1 MSFCSY
7 AGDEIGGLASNGP
20 SALEEAPVENEFP
33 SPEGA
38 MVGTGREIMNR
49 KFTTGLL
56 LSALMLVVGVS
67 DYRSQEAPEPP
78 EPPDAPEA
86 AMGGLESQLLALDG
100 VAWLGITLKDVTAD
114 KARDLK
120 LPGEYGALVESV
132 AADSPAAKAG
142 LQKGDVIVEF
152 AGERVRSEAQLR
164 RLIRE
169 TPAGRTVSLQV
180 IRDGQAR
187 ALNAKLLSRT
197 NHLNIQVPEM
207 HIAPPNPQL
216 FGFGGYNFLFDG
228 GRPSLGVSGDEL
240 TTQLASYFGVKQG
253 KGVLV
258 REVVVGSPAAKAG
271 LKAGDVIVAVDGK
284 SVATVTELRQALD
297 IKPSKE
303 EHKVNLTIVRD
314 RHEQTVPVELER
326 LGPGERGRMAA
337 NFGIDA
343 GQLQRLEGQ
352 TKAQLAAARFA
363 LQDSQR
369 LLSDQQRQALEK
381 ARHAAQEYRRA
392 IQEQHKLQLEKQLY
406 PLAGQNAV
414 I

>member
-1 MSFCSY
+1 
-7 AGDEIGGLASNGP
+7 
-20 SALEEAPVENEFP
+20 
-33 SPEGA
+33 
-38 MVGTGREIMNR
+38 MNR
-49 KFTTGLL
+49 KFAMGLL
-56 LSALMLVVGVS
+56 LSALMLLVGVGE
-67 DYRSQEAPEPP
+67 YRSQEAPEPP
-78 EPPDAPEA
+78 EPPEAPE
-86 AMGGLESQLLALDG
+86 GLIGAIQSQLLTADG
-100 VAWLGITLKDVTAD
+100 AAWLGVTLKDVTAD

-132 AADSPAAKAG
+132 DADSAAAKAG

-187 ALNAKLLSRT
+187 TLNAKLQSRT
-197 NHLNIQVPEM
+197 NHFNIQVPEI
-207 HIAPPNPQL
+207 HIPPINPQL
-216 FGFGGYNFLFDG
+216 FDYPAFNFLFDAR
-228 GRPSLGVSGDEL
+228 RPSLGISGDEL

-258 REVVVGSPAAKAG
+258 REVVVGSAAEKAG

-284 SVATVTELRQALD
+284 SVATVTELRQALE

-303 EHKVNLTIVRD
+303 EHKVNLTVVRD

-326 LGPGERGRMAA
+326 LGPGERGKMAA

-343 GQLQRLEGQ
+343 GELQRFAGEA
-352 TKAQLAAARFA
+352 KAQLAAAQLA
-363 LQDSQR
+363 LQKSQR
-369 LLSDQQRQALEK
+369 LMSDQQRQALEK
-381 ARHAAQEYRRA
+381 ARHAAEEYQRA
-392 IQEQHKLQLEKQLY
+392 IQEQLKLQLQKQFH
-406 PLAGQNAV
+406 PLAGQNEA

>member
-1 MSFCSY
+1 MK
-7 AGDEIGGLASNGP
+7 
-20 SALEEAPVENEFP
+20 
-33 SPEGA
+33 
-38 MVGTGREIMNR
+38 R
-49 KFTTGLL
+49 KFTMGLL
-56 LSALMLVVGVS
+56 LSASMLLVGAG
-67 DYRSQEAPEPP
+67 DYRGQEAPEPP
-78 EPPDAPEA
+78 EPPEA

-100 VAWLGITLKDVTAD
+100 VAWLGVTLKDVTAD

-120 LPGEYGALVESV
+120 LPGEYGALVGSV
-132 AADSPAAKAG
+132 DADSPAAKAG

-180 IRDGQAR
+180 FRDGQAR

-197 NHLNIQVPEM
+197 NQLNIQVPEI
-207 HIAPPNPQL
+207 HIAPTSPQV
-216 FGFGGYNFLFDG
+216 FGFGGYNFPFDG

-253 KGVLV
+253 KGILV

-297 IKPSKE
+297 LKPSKE
-303 EHKVNLTIVRD
+303 ERKVNLTVVRD

-337 NFGIDA
+337 NFGIEAD
-343 GQLQRLEGQ
+343 QLQQLQGQ
-352 TKAQLAAARFA
+352 AKAQLEAAQLA
-363 LQDSQR
+363 LRDSQR
-369 LLSDQQRQALEK
+369 SLMDQQRQMSEK
-381 ARHAAQEYRRA
+381 ARQAAEEYKRA
-392 IQEQHKLQLEKQLY
+392 VQEQLKLQLQKQIHS
-406 PLAGQNAV
+406 AGGQNDA

>member
-1 MSFCSY
+1 
-7 AGDEIGGLASNGP
+7 
-20 SALEEAPVENEFP
+20 
-33 SPEGA
+33 
-38 MVGTGREIMNR
+38 MNR
-49 KFTTGLL
+49 KFAMGLL
-56 LSALMLVVGVS
+56 LSVLMFLVGVGE
-67 DYRSQEAPEPP
+67 YRSQEVPEPP
-78 EPPDAPEA
+78 EPPEAPEVA
-86 AMGGLESQLLALDG
+86 IGSLESQLLAADG
-100 VAWLGITLKDVTAD
+100 VAWLGVTLKDVTAD

-132 AADSPAAKAG
+132 DADSAAAKAG

-187 ALNAKLLSRT
+187 ALNAKLQSRT
-197 NHLNIQVPEM
+197 NHFNIDVQVPEI
-207 HIAPPNPQL
+207 HIPPISPQL
-216 FGFGGYNFLFDG
+216 FDYRGFNFQFG
-228 GRPSLGVSGDEL
+228 AGRPSLGISGDEL

-258 REVVVGSPAAKAG
+258 REVVVGSAAEKAG

-284 SVATVTELRQALD
+284 SVATVTELRQALE

-303 EHKVNLTIVRD
+303 ERKVNLTVVRD

-326 LGPGERGRMAA
+326 LGPGERGKMAA

-343 GQLQRLEGQ
+343 GELQRFAGEA
-352 TKAQLAAARFA
+352 KAQLAAAQLA
-363 LQDSQR
+363 LQGSQR

-381 ARHAAQEYRRA
+381 ALRAAKEYQRA
-392 IQEQHKLQLEKQLY
+392 IQERLKLQLQKQLH
-406 PLAGQNAV
+406 PLAGQNEA

>member
-1 MSFCSY
+1 MNFR
-7 AGDEIGGLASNGP
+7 AIE
-20 SALEEAPVENEFP
+20 SAR
-33 SPEGA
+33 
-38 MVGTGREIMNR
+38 VGTGRKIMNR
-49 KFTTGLL
+49 KFAMGLL
-56 LSALMLVVGVS
+56 LSALVLLVGVG
-67 DYRSQEAPEPP
+67 DCRSQEAPEPP

-86 AMGGLESQLLALDG
+86 AIGGLDSQLFALDG
-100 VAWLGITLKDVTAD
+100 VAWLGVTLKDVTAD

-132 AADSPAAKAG
+132 EADSPAAKAG

-187 ALNAKLLSRT
+187 ALNAKLQSRT
-197 NHLNIQVPEM
+197 NHFNIDVQVPEI
-207 HIAPPNPQL
+207 HIPPISPQL
-216 FGFGGYNFLFDG
+216 FDYRGFNFQFG
-228 GRPSLGVSGDEL
+228 AGRPSLGISGDEL

-258 REVVVGSPAAKAG
+258 REVVVGSAAEKAG

-284 SVATVTELRQALD
+284 SVATVTELRQALE

-303 EHKVNLTIVRD
+303 ERKVNLTVVRD

-326 LGPGERGRMAA
+326 LGPGERGKMAA

-343 GQLQRLEGQ
+343 GELQRFAGEA
-352 TKAQLAAARFA
+352 KAQLAAAQLA
-363 LQDSQR
+363 LQGSQR

-381 ARHAAQEYRRA
+381 ALRAAKEYQRA
-392 IQEQHKLQLEKQLY
+392 IQERLKLQLQKQLH
-406 PLAGQNAV
+406 PLAGQNEA

>member
-1 MSFCSY
+1 MNFR
-7 AGDEIGGLASNGP
+7 AS
-20 SALEEAPVENEFP
+20 
-33 SPEGA
+33 EGA
-38 MVGTGREIMNR
+38 LVGTGRKIMNR
-49 KFTTGLL
+49 KFAMGLL
-56 LSALMLVVGVS
+56 LSVLMFLVGVGE
-67 DYRSQEAPEPP
+67 YRSQEVPEPP
-78 EPPDAPEA
+78 EPPEAPEVA
-86 AMGGLESQLLALDG
+86 IGSLESQLLAADG
-100 VAWLGITLKDVTAD
+100 VARLGVTLKDVTAD
-114 KARDLK
+114 EARDLK

-132 AADSPAAKAG
+132 EADSPAAKAG

-187 ALNAKLLSRT
+187 AFNAKLQSRT
-197 NHLNIQVPEM
+197 NHFNIQIPEI
-207 HIAPPNPQL
+207 HIPPINPQL
-216 FGFGGYNFLFDG
+216 FDYRGFNFQFG
-228 GRPSLGVSGDEL
+228 AGRPSLGISGDEL

-258 REVVVGSPAAKAG
+258 REVVVGSAAEKAG

-284 SVATVTELRQALD
+284 SVATVTELRQALE

-303 EHKVNLTIVRD
+303 ERKVNLTVVRD

-326 LGPGERGRMAA
+326 LGPGERGKMAA

-343 GQLQRLEGQ
+343 GELQRFAGEA
-352 TKAQLAAARFA
+352 KAQLAAAQLA
-363 LQDSQR
+363 LQGSQR

-381 ARHAAQEYRRA
+381 ALRAAKEYQRA
-392 IQEQHKLQLEKQLY
+392 IQERLKLQLQKQLH
-406 PLAGQNAV
+406 PLAGQNEA